1 MLARLLLLFAFAMFL
16 TSGVLRVAKPAP
28 PAGGLLVVAN
38 QKEHTLLLVDP
49 ENRRELAK
57 IVVGVNGHEVM
68 ASKDGRIARNS
79 GRTGCSTSRR
89 SWRTPSTSS
98 ILPHAGSLRKFLL
111 ASRSLTCWFYQA
123 TASAV
128 TP

>member
-1 MLARLLLLFAFAMFL
+1 MLARLSLLFAFMMFL

-57 IVVGVNGHEVM
+57 IRSEEHTSELQSRLHIVCRLLLEKKKIAFVAERELRVLAEVEI
-68 ASKDGRIARNS
+68 S
-79 GRTGCSTSRR
+79 
-89 SWRTPSTSS
+89 
-98 ILPHAGSLRKFLL
+98 LAGQRAIQRQL
-111 ASRSLTCWFYQA
+111 
-123 TASAV
+123 
-128 TP
+128 